1 MRIALIGLLGMGL
14 AFGAQAQETSGQ
26 EAGSD
31 KTTSDMAGC
40 LYQGD
45 MLGHSRD
52 GCVGLMAKPCL
63 DDAVSTRDMINCV
76 GVETEFWDT
85 RLNETYKA
93 LRAVY
98 IENDGYEP
106 DSYVQLA
113 PLLKT
118 TQLAWIEW
126 RDAKCKG
133 FETYRYRGGTLG
145 RVTAA
150 DCLMTMTAERV
161 FELEDLLA
169 EARM

>member
-1 MRIALIGLLGMGL
+1 M
-14 AFGAQAQETSGQ
+14 
-26 EAGSD
+26 
-31 KTTSDMAGC
+31 
-40 LYQGD
+40 
-45 MLGHSRD
+45 
-52 GCVGLMAKPCL
+52 
-63 DDAVSTRDMINCV
+63 
-76 GVETEFWDT
+76 
-85 RLNETYKA
+85 
-93 LRAVY
+93 RAVY
-98 IENDGYEP
+98 IENDGNEV

-113 PLLKT
+113 PILKT